1 MKNRILLCLICC
13 TVMQTH
19 TFAAPDIVPYI
30 IPQAGTINTHDLE
43 TLKKQQMEKQ
53 IQEDFQNNEKHKKDS
68 KIKPEK
74 TKKN

>member
-30 IPQAGTINTHDLE
+30 IPQAGTINTHDPKKTANGE
-43 TLKKQQMEKQ
+43 TNSGR
-53 IQEDFQNNEKHKKDS
+53 FS
-68 KIKPEK
+68 K
-74 TKKN
+74 